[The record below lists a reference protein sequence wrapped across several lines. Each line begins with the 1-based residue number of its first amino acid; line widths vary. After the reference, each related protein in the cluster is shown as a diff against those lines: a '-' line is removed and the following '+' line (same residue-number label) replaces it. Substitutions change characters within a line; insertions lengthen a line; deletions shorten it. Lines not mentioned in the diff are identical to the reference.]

1 MPNLKRKTAMSQD
14 PIVIVDQLHKSFQG
28 IEVLQGISLT
38 ARKGEVISILGSSGS
53 GKSTLLRCINF
64 LENPDSGVI
73 TVCGTTVQMKIHR
86 KNCVPASNRDV
97 TALRRKVGMVFQN
110 FNLWDHMTVI
120 ENIMEAQVHVH
131 KVPKDQARQ
140 RGMALLDKVGL
151 KDRSNAYPAELSGGQ
166 KQRVAI
172 ARAMAVN
179 PQVLLFDE
187 PTSALD
193 PELVGEVLAVIR
205 DLAAEGMTMLI
216 VTHEINFARD
226 VSNRVIFL
234 HEGKI
239 EEQGPPAQVIGNPES
254 SRCRSF
260 LTQYL
265 DRDGSVPV

>member
-1 MPNLKRKTAMSQD
+1 MNQD
-14 PIVIVDQLHKSFQG
+14 PIVIIDKLHKSFNG

-38 ARKGEVISILGSSGS
+38 AHKGEVISILGSSGS

-73 TVCGTTVQMKIHR
+73 TVCGTTVHTTTR
-86 KNCVPASNRDV
+86 RGECVPTSNKAV
-97 TALRRKVGMVFQN
+97 TELRRKVGMVFQS

-140 RGMALLDKVGL
+140 RGMALLEKVGL
-151 KDRSNAYPAELSGGQ
+151 QDRSDAYPGHLSGGQ

-172 ARAMAVN
+172 ARALAVT
-179 PQVLLFDE
+179 PKVLLFDE

-254 SRCRSF
+254 HRCRNF
-260 LTQYL
+260 LAQYL
-265 DRDGSVPV
+265 ERDDSGPVSK